1 MSKHSIKSIDS
12 TSVASESRSGSSRNS
27 VIVYLDENG
36 NQCKE
41 PRVRKVV
48 GHHARHVTVIN
59 YSRRHRESHTRVQH
73 HVTTVSFPQPRMDRS
88 LTNAYSYSPYSMSY
102 QGSDVQSYQSG
113 STPSYMQAAYS
124 PQFHNMP
131 SPNFIVTSPHNFAHA
146 TKSNSIRYG
155 SNSELNKRTSSR
167 NQSHGYELSQD
178 LMDKQIELLERKYGG
193 KIRAQRAALVIQRAY
208 RRYMLNK
215 KFASIRATAN
225 VKTEKRS
232 SIASSSNNNNNNNM
246 MMNQRL
252 SQSQSMEMYG
262 GINYHQQQQ
271 QANNDV
277 LMNITKESLR
287 SATPSQFDHQQQ
299 RLMMNSSPATPTR
312 NVMMMKSSPHPYVN
326 LMHQQYNTS
335 PHQHL
340 QYQNNS
346 NNTSAISFGSPI
358 MFDSSSQNQSWN
370 SLNNIA
376 PPTPVA
382 QHFTAAQIYMRPKV
396 PKQSTNATPQL
407 SPQFTQQH
415 QQVSPSPKVTHKKA
429 PPEVPKRMPSTV
441 STNSLKK
448 QNGLSRSV
456 NNGSLQSVQ
465 SSGSESSAS
474 LEKMHYENLQDI
486 GTSPLWRHKDDEDD
500 QNYNQAQRKNMASEN
515 FKYSE
520 VIRKRKYRIG
530 LNLFN
535 KKPEKGIE
543 YLVKNGFLDNT
554 STGVAKFLISR
565 KGLSR
570 QMIGEYLGM
579 IQNSFNMSVLESF
592 CDELDLSGT
601 AVDVALRKFQSYFR
615 MPGEAQKIERL
626 VQVFS
631 QRYGKCNQEVIGKLR
646 SAETIFILAFAI
658 IMLNTDLH
666 TQALKPEKR
675 MRCEDFIK
683 NLRGVDDCADIDR
696 DILVGI
702 YERVKA
708 NEFKPASDHVTQ
720 VMKVQATIIGKKP
733 NLALPHRRLVCYCRL
748 YEVPDWN
755 RKERPGVHQRE
766 VFLFNDILVITK
778 IFKKISKTSVTYS
791 FRQSFALPGM
801 VVSLLKSSNY
811 PHCIQLLNRVDNK
824 VLVTF
829 NARNEHDKCKFAQ
842 DLEESIAEM
851 DEMEQ
856 IRIECELEKQKNTR
870 NSRNMKS
877 SSNEHR
883 DSGYAEIKHK
893 HKSKS
898 SPMAKHAQNNN
909 KQLSNSLLDINEQFT
924 GDTNNN
930 SNNKYDKNRR
940 ASVCSLDS
948 GTSLSFLSSNGTRH
962 SDNNNNSNTKQIIL
976 MPNSPLAARST
987 EV

>member
-1 MSKHSIKSIDS
+1 MHQSEIFFAETQDKNNSYQMQLNNQSISPAATLVSSNMDMNYVNLLRENFELRERNNQLIKLNNTLMIEISQLKLEIDMLELKK
-12 TSVASESRSGSSRNS
+12 A
-27 VIVYLDENG
+27 L
-36 NQCKE
+36 
-41 PRVRKVV
+41 
-48 GHHARHVTVIN
+48 
-59 YSRRHRESHTRVQH
+59 SHED
-73 HVTTVSFPQPRMDRS
+73 SFPQPRMDRS

-102 QGSDVQSYQSG
+102 QGSDVQSYQSS
-113 STPSYMQAAYS
+113 STPNFMQTAYS

-131 SPNFIVTSPHNFAHA
+131 SPNFIVTSPHFTHT

-155 SNSELNKRTSSR
+155 SNSELNKRTSR

-232 SIASSSNNNNNNNM
+232 SIASSSNNNNM

-262 GINYHQQQQ
+262 GMNYHHHQHQT
-271 QANNDV
+271 NNDI
-277 LMNITKESLR
+277 LMNITKESSLR
-287 SATPSQFDHQQQ
+287 SATPSQYDHQQ
-299 RLMMNSSPATPTR
+299 RIMINSSPATPTR
-312 NVMMMKSSPHPYVN
+312 NAMMMKSSPHPYVN
-326 LMHQQYNTS
+326 LMHQQYHNNSNTS

-346 NNTSAISFGSPI
+346 NNTSALSFGSPI
-358 MFDSSSQNQSWN
+358 MIDNNSQNQSWN
-370 SLNNIA
+370 SINQ
-376 PPTPVA
+376 PSPVS
-382 QHFTAAQIYMRPKV
+382 QHYTAAQIYMKPKIL
-396 PKQSTNATPQL
+396 KHQQNIQPQL
-407 SPQFTQQH
+407 SPQFTQQ
-415 QQVSPSPKVTHKKA
+415 QQVSPSPKVTHKKV

-441 STNSLKK
+441 STTSLKK
-448 QNGLSRSV
+448 QNGLSRSA

-500 QNYNQAQRKNMASEN
+500 QNFNQAQRKNMATEN

-554 STGVAKFLISR
+554 PTGVAKFLISR

-631 QRYGKCNQEVIGKLR
+631 QRYGKCNPEVVGKLR

-748 YEVPDWN
+748 YEVPDLN

-811 PHCIQLLNRVDNK
+811 PHSIQLLNRVDNK

-870 NSRNMKS
+870 NSRNLKS

-898 SPMAKHAQNNN
+898 SPIAKHAQNNN
-909 KQLSNSLLDINEQFT
+909 KHLSNSLLDINEQL
-924 GDTNNN
+924 DT
-930 SNNKYDKNRR
+930 
-940 ASVCSLDS
+940 
-948 GTSLSFLSSNGTRH
+948 LS
-962 SDNNNNSNTKQIIL
+962 
-976 MPNSPLAARST
+976 P
-987 EV
+987 